1 MSEYILNTNVS
12 YLIQSLATQVYYTV
26 FSPAIY
32 KDWRFTVADVEQV
45 KFVLRLP
52 PSLHRKIKRAA
63 KSNNTSMNKEISN
76 ILNESFSKSTTDKT
90 LADLIRRLEK
100 KKVI

>member
-1 MSEYILNTNVS
+1 ME
-12 YLIQSLATQVYYTV
+12 
-26 FSPAIY
+26 
-32 KDWRFTVADVEQV
+32 WRNIVADVEQV

-63 KSNNTSMNKEISN
+63 KSNNTSMNKEITN
-76 ILNESFSKSTTDKT
+76 ILNESFGKLTMEKT
-90 LADLIRRLEK
+90 LSDLIQRLEK